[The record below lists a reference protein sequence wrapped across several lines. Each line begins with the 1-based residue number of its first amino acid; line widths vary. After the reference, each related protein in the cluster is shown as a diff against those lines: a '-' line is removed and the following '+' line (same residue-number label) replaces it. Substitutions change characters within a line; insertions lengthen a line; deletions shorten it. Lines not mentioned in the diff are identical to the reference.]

1 MNLIQNLSF
10 RLKLLLIAIPPLL
23 GIIFYSIIF
32 IFNLMGEKTNLEA
45 NKRQIHEIVVLSKI
59 VHFMQIER
67 GLSVG
72 FVSSNGSKN
81 SDKLLET
88 RQKISKTLEEIK
100 SISTELKSSEKI
112 ISYTAELSQKR
123 NQVDSLQITAS
134 ETGAYFTKTI
144 GSIINI
150 TTIVPNTIDDKDSR
164 NIIQVDTHLA
174 SMKEQLGQLRANL
187 NATFTKNN
195 FVENDYFNFAV
206 SFGAFNIN
214 KNKFLVIAPENVT
227 TSFKNS
233 FKGEAVDKTFSMIE
247 VAKAKAM
254 EGNFGIDSSIWFS
267 NVSATIDILR
277 NIEEE
282 LYDIAYK
289 QIDSKISDMNNEIY
303 MILFII
309 IIVLILEIVLLYV
322 ISKNILLSLGNFKEG
337 LLSFFSFL
345 NKETSKTSRINI
357 DSKDEFGEMANI
369 VNNNIE
375 KTQKLIQQD
384 NQLIDEVKNVVLK
397 VKDGYLD
404 NKISNKTDNQS
415 LEELKNNFNEMLEVI
430 ASKVCKDINK
440 LTNVLDSYAKL
451 DFRAKV
457 QNDKGIVSVGVNNLG
472 NIITSM
478 LVENK
483 SNGLTLDE
491 SSNILLA
498 NVDKLNISSNEAAA
512 SLEET
517 AAALEE
523 ITSNIRNTTGNIAKM
538 SNLSDNVTKS
548 STNGE
553 KLANK
558 TTIAMDEINTQVNL
572 INESIS
578 VIDQIAFQTNILS
591 LNAAVEAATAGE
603 AGKGFAVVAQE
614 VRNLASRSA
623 EAAKEIKNIV
633 ENAKNKADEG
643 KSIASHMIDG
653 YKELN
658 ENIQQTINL
667 ISDIEMSS
675 KEQLTGIEQINDAV
689 NQLDQQTQQNAQIA
703 SQTHDVALVT
713 DNIAK
718 LVVSNAND
726 KEFEGKNEVKAK
738 SLNIKKDSS
747 YNVKTNEVVYQ
758 KAPQKTATT
767 KVAAKTI
774 TPSNNNDEW
783 ESF

>member
-23 GIIFYSIIF
+23 GVIFYSIIF
-32 IFNLMGEKTNLEA
+32 IFNLISEKINIEA
-45 NKRQIHEIVVLSKI
+45 NKRQIQEIEVLSKI

-88 RQKISKTLEEIK
+88 RQKISKALEEIK
-100 SISTELKSSEKI
+100 SIPTELKSSEKI

-123 NQVDSLQITAS
+123 NQVDSLQITDS
-134 ETGAYFTKTI
+134 ETAAYFTKTI
-144 GSIINI
+144 GSIINVS
-150 TTIVPNTIDDKDSR
+150 TIVPNTIEDKDSR
-164 NIIQVDTHLA
+164 NIVQADTHLA

-187 NATFTKNN
+187 NAAFTKNN

-309 IIVLILEIVLLYV
+309 IILLILEIVLLYV
-322 ISKNILLSLGNFKEG
+322 ISKNILLSLENFKEG

-369 VNNNIE
+369 VNTNIE
-375 KTQKLIQQD
+375 RTQKLIQQD

-397 VKDGYLD
+397 VKDGYFD

-498 NVDKLNISSNEAAA
+498 NVDKLNVSSNEAAV

>member
-23 GIIFYSIIF
+23 GVIFYSIIF
-32 IFNLMGEKTNLEA
+32 IFNLISEKINIEA
-45 NKRQIHEIVVLSKI
+45 NKRQIQEIEVLSKI

-88 RQKISKTLEEIK
+88 RQKISKALEEIK
-100 SISTELKSSEKI
+100 SIPTELKSSEKI

-164 NIIQVDTHLA
+164 NIIQADTHLA

-309 IIVLILEIVLLYV
+309 IILLILEIVLLYV
-322 ISKNILLSLGNFKEG
+322 ISKNILLSLENFKEG

-498 NVDKLNISSNEAAA
+498 NVDKLNVSSNEAAA

>member
-23 GIIFYSIIF
+23 GVIFYSIIF
-32 IFNLMGEKTNLEA
+32 IFNLISEKINIEA
-45 NKRQIHEIVVLSKI
+45 NKRQIQEIEVLSKI

-88 RQKISKTLEEIK
+88 RQKISKALEEIK
-100 SISTELKSSEKI
+100 SIPTELKSSEKI

-164 NIIQVDTHLA
+164 NIIQADTHLA

-254 EGNFGIDSSIWFS
+254 EGNFGIDSSIWSS

-309 IIVLILEIVLLYV
+309 IILLILEIVLLYV
-322 ISKNILLSLGNFKEG
+322 ISKNILLSLENFKEG

-369 VNNNIE
+369 VNTNIE
-375 KTQKLIQQD
+375 RTQKLIQQD

-498 NVDKLNISSNEAAA
+498 NVDKLNVSSNEAAA

>member
-23 GIIFYSIIF
+23 GVIFYSIIF
-32 IFNLMGEKTNLEA
+32 IFNLISEKINIEA
-45 NKRQIHEIVVLSKI
+45 NKRQIQEIEVLSKI

-88 RQKISKTLEEIK
+88 RQKISKALEEIK
-100 SISTELKSSEKI
+100 SIPTELKSSEKI

-195 FVENDYFNFAV
+195 FVENDYFNLAV

-309 IIVLILEIVLLYV
+309 IILLILEIVLLYV
-322 ISKNILLSLGNFKEG
+322 ISKNILLSLENFKEG

-498 NVDKLNISSNEAAA
+498 NVDKLNVSSNEAAV

>member
-45 NKRQIHEIVVLSKI
+45 NKRQIQEIEVLSKI

-123 NQVDSLQITAS
+123 NQVDSLQITVS
-134 ETGAYFTKTI
+134 ETEAYFTKTI

-150 TTIVPNTIDDKDSR
+150 TTIVPNIIEDKDSR
-164 NIIQVDTHLA
+164 NIVQADTHLA

-309 IIVLILEIVLLYV
+309 IILLILEIVLLYV
-322 ISKNILLSLGNFKEG
+322 ISKNTLLSLENFKEG

-498 NVDKLNISSNEAAA
+498 NVDKLNVSSNEAAV

-603 AGKGFAVVAQE
+603 AGTGFAVVAQE

>member
-23 GIIFYSIIF
+23 GVIFYSIIF

-123 NQVDSLQITAS
+123 NQVDSLQITDS
-134 ETGAYFTKTI
+134 ETAAYFTKTI
-144 GSIINI
+144 GSIINVS
-150 TTIVPNTIDDKDSR
+150 TIVPNIIEDKDSR
-164 NIIQVDTHLA
+164 NIVQADTHLA

-309 IIVLILEIVLLYV
+309 IILLILEIVLLYV
-322 ISKNILLSLGNFKEG
+322 IPKNILLSLENFKEG

-498 NVDKLNISSNEAAA
+498 NVDKLNVSSNEAAV

-703 SQTHDVALVT
+703 SQTHDVALVI

>member
-23 GIIFYSIIF
+23 GVIFYSIIF
-32 IFNLMGEKTNLEA
+32 IFNLISEKINIEA
-45 NKRQIHEIVVLSKI
+45 NKRQIQEIEVLSKI

-88 RQKISKTLEEIK
+88 RQKISKALEEIK
-100 SISTELKSSEKI
+100 SIPTELKSSEKI

-164 NIIQVDTHLA
+164 NIIQADTHLA
-174 SMKEQLGQLRANL
+174 SMKELLGQLRANL

-254 EGNFGIDSSIWFS
+254 EGNFGIDSSIWSS

-309 IIVLILEIVLLYV
+309 IILLILEIVLLYV
-322 ISKNILLSLGNFKEG
+322 ISKNILLSLENFKEG

-498 NVDKLNISSNEAAA
+498 NVDKLNVSSNEAAV

>member
-23 GIIFYSIIF
+23 GVIFYSIIF
-32 IFNLMGEKTNLEA
+32 IFNLISEKINIEA
-45 NKRQIHEIVVLSKI
+45 NKRQIQEIEVLSKI

-88 RQKISKTLEEIK
+88 RQKISKALEEIK
-100 SISTELKSSEKI
+100 SIPTELKSSEKI

-164 NIIQVDTHLA
+164 NIIQADTHLA

-254 EGNFGIDSSIWFS
+254 EGNFGIDSSIWSS

-289 QIDSKISDMNNEIY
+289 QIDSKISDMNNKIY

-309 IIVLILEIVLLYV
+309 IILLILEIVLLYV
-322 ISKNILLSLGNFKEG
+322 ISKNTLLSLENFKEG

-369 VNNNIE
+369 VNTNIE
-375 KTQKLIQQD
+375 RTQKLIQQD

-451 DFRAKV
+451 DFRARV

-498 NVDKLNISSNEAAA
+498 NVDKLNVSSNEAAA

>member
-23 GIIFYSIIF
+23 GVIFYSIIF
-32 IFNLMGEKTNLEA
+32 IFNLISEKINIEA
-45 NKRQIHEIVVLSKI
+45 NKRQIQEIEVLSKI

-88 RQKISKTLEEIK
+88 RQKISKALEEIK
-100 SISTELKSSEKI
+100 SIPTELKSSEKI

-164 NIIQVDTHLA
+164 NIIQADTHLA

-309 IIVLILEIVLLYV
+309 IILLILEIVLLYV
-322 ISKNILLSLGNFKEG
+322 ISKNILLSLENFKEG

-369 VNNNIE
+369 VNTNIE
-375 KTQKLIQQD
+375 RTQKLIQQD

-498 NVDKLNISSNEAAA
+498 NVDKLNVSSNEAAA

>member
-23 GIIFYSIIF
+23 GVIFYSIIF

-45 NKRQIHEIVVLSKI
+45 NKRQMQEIAVLSKI

-123 NQVDSLQITAS
+123 NQVDSLQITDS
-134 ETGAYFTKTI
+134 ETAAYFTKTI
-144 GSIINI
+144 GSIINVS
-150 TTIVPNTIDDKDSR
+150 TIVPNIIEDKDSR
-164 NIIQVDTHLA
+164 NIVQADTHLA

-309 IIVLILEIVLLYV
+309 IILLILEIVLLYV
-322 ISKNILLSLGNFKEG
+322 ISKNILLSLENFKEG

-498 NVDKLNISSNEAAA
+498 NVDKLNVSSNEAAV

>member
-123 NQVDSLQITAS
+123 NQVDSLQITDS
-134 ETGAYFTKTI
+134 ETAAYFTKTI
-144 GSIINI
+144 GSIINVS
-150 TTIVPNTIDDKDSR
+150 TIVPNIIEDKDSR
-164 NIIQVDTHLA
+164 NIVQADTHLA

-309 IIVLILEIVLLYV
+309 IILLILEIVLLYV
-322 ISKNILLSLGNFKEG
+322 ISKNILLSLENFKEG

-498 NVDKLNISSNEAAA
+498 NVDKLNVSSNEAAV

>member
-1 MNLIQNLSF
+1 
-10 RLKLLLIAIPPLL
+10 
-23 GIIFYSIIF
+23 
-32 IFNLMGEKTNLEA
+32 MGEKTNLEA
-45 NKRQIHEIVVLSKI
+45 NKRQMQEIEVLSKI

-67 GLSVG
+67 GLSAG

-88 RQKISKTLEEIK
+88 RQKVSKALEEIK
-100 SISTELKSSEKI
+100 SIPSELKSSEKI

-150 TTIVPNTIDDKDSR
+150 TTIVPNIIDDKDSR
-164 NIIQVDTHLA
+164 NIVQADTHLA

-187 NATFTKNN
+187 NVAFTKNN

-289 QIDSKISDMNNEIY
+289 QIDSKISDMNNKIY

-322 ISKNILLSLGNFKEG
+322 ISKNILLSLENFKEG

-498 NVDKLNISSNEAAA
+498 NVDKLNVSSNEAAA

-758 KAPQKTATT
+758 KAPQKTTTT
-767 KVAAKTI
+767 KVSAKTI

>member
-23 GIIFYSIIF
+23 GVIFYSIIF
-32 IFNLMGEKTNLEA
+32 IFNLISEKINIEA
-45 NKRQIHEIVVLSKI
+45 NKRQIQEIEVLSKI

-88 RQKISKTLEEIK
+88 RQKISKALEEIK
-100 SISTELKSSEKI
+100 SIPTELKSSEKI

-123 NQVDSLQITAS
+123 NQVDSLQITDS
-134 ETGAYFTKTI
+134 ETAAYFTKTI

-164 NIIQVDTHLA
+164 NIVQADTHLA

-309 IIVLILEIVLLYV
+309 IILLILEIVLLYV
-322 ISKNILLSLGNFKEG
+322 ISKNTLLSLENFKEG

>member
-45 NKRQIHEIVVLSKI
+45 NKREMQEIEVLSKI
-59 VHFMQIER
+59 VHFMQLER
-67 GLSVG
+67 GLSVD

-88 RQKISKTLEEIK
+88 RQKVSKALEEIK
-100 SISTELKSSEKI
+100 SIPSELKSSEKI

-150 TTIVPNTIDDKDSR
+150 TTIVPNIIDDKDSR
-164 NIIQVDTHLA
+164 NIVQADTHLA

-187 NATFTKNN
+187 NVAFTKNN

-282 LYDIAYK
+282 LYDIVYK
-289 QIDSKISDMNNEIY
+289 QIDSKISDMNNKIY

-309 IIVLILEIVLLYV
+309 IILLILEIVLLYV

-369 VNNNIE
+369 VNTNIE
-375 KTQKLIQQD
+375 RTQKLIQQD

-498 NVDKLNISSNEAAA
+498 NVDKLNVSSNEAAA

-758 KAPQKTATT
+758 KAPQKTTTT
-767 KVAAKTI
+767 KVSAKTI

>member
-23 GIIFYSIIF
+23 GVIFYSIIF
-32 IFNLMGEKTNLEA
+32 IFNLISEKINIEA
-45 NKRQIHEIVVLSKI
+45 TKRQIQEIEVLSKI

-88 RQKISKTLEEIK
+88 RQKISKALEEIK
-100 SISTELKSSEKI
+100 SIPTELKSSEKI

-309 IIVLILEIVLLYV
+309 IILLILEIVLLYV
-322 ISKNILLSLGNFKEG
+322 ISKNILLSLENFKEG

-483 SNGLTLDE
+483 SNGFTLDE

-498 NVDKLNISSNEAAA
+498 NVDKLNVSSNEAAA

>member
-45 NKRQIHEIVVLSKI
+45 NKRQIQEIEVLSKI

-88 RQKISKTLEEIK
+88 RQKISKALEEIK
-100 SISTELKSSEKI
+100 SIPTELKSSEKI

-164 NIIQVDTHLA
+164 NIIQADTHLA

-289 QIDSKISDMNNEIY
+289 QIDSKISDMNNKIY

-309 IIVLILEIVLLYV
+309 IILLILEIVLLYV
-322 ISKNILLSLGNFKEG
+322 ISKNTLLSLENFKEG

-369 VNNNIE
+369 VNTNIE
-375 KTQKLIQQD
+375 RTQKLIQQD

-397 VKDGYLD
+397 VKDGYFD

-498 NVDKLNISSNEAAA
+498 NVDKLNVSSNEAAA

>member
-123 NQVDSLQITAS
+123 NQVDSLQITVS
-134 ETGAYFTKTI
+134 ETEAYFTKTI

-309 IIVLILEIVLLYV
+309 IILLILEIVLLYV
-322 ISKNILLSLGNFKEG
+322 ISKNTLLSLENFKEG

-397 VKDGYLD
+397 VKDGYFD

-498 NVDKLNISSNEAAA
+498 NVDKLNVSSNEAAA

-675 KEQLTGIEQINDAV
+675 KEQLTGIEQINDAL

-758 KAPQKTATT
+758 KAPQKTTTT
-767 KVAAKTI
+767 KVSAKTI

>member
-23 GIIFYSIIF
+23 GVIFYSIIF
-32 IFNLMGEKTNLEA
+32 IFNLISEKINIEA
-45 NKRQIHEIVVLSKI
+45 NKRQIQEIEVLSKI

-88 RQKISKTLEEIK
+88 RQKISKALEEIK
-100 SISTELKSSEKI
+100 SIPTELKSSEKI

-164 NIIQVDTHLA
+164 NIIQADTHLA

-254 EGNFGIDSSIWFS
+254 EGNFGIDSSIWSS

-309 IIVLILEIVLLYV
+309 IILLILEIVLLYV
-322 ISKNILLSLGNFKEG
+322 ISKNTLLSLENFKEG

-498 NVDKLNISSNEAAA
+498 NVDKLNVSSNEAAA

-558 TTIAMDEINTQVNL
+558 TTIAMDEINTQVHL

>member
-23 GIIFYSIIF
+23 GVIFYSIIF
-32 IFNLMGEKTNLEA
+32 IFNLISEKINIEA
-45 NKRQIHEIVVLSKI
+45 NKRQIQEIEVLSKI

-88 RQKISKTLEEIK
+88 RQKISKALEEIK
-100 SISTELKSSEKI
+100 SIPTELKSSEKI

-289 QIDSKISDMNNEIY
+289 QIDSKISDMNNKIY

-309 IIVLILEIVLLYV
+309 IILLILEIVLLYV
-322 ISKNILLSLGNFKEG
+322 ISKNILLSLENFKEG

-498 NVDKLNISSNEAAA
+498 NVDKLNVSSNEAAA

>member
-23 GIIFYSIIF
+23 GVIFYSIIF

-123 NQVDSLQITAS
+123 NQVDSLQITDS
-134 ETGAYFTKTI
+134 ETAAYFTKTI
-144 GSIINI
+144 GSIINVS
-150 TTIVPNTIDDKDSR
+150 TIVPNTIEDKDSR
-164 NIIQVDTHLA
+164 NIVQADTHLA

-309 IIVLILEIVLLYV
+309 IILLILEIVLLYV
-322 ISKNILLSLGNFKEG
+322 ISKNTLLSLENFKEG

-498 NVDKLNISSNEAAA
+498 NVDKLNVSSNEAAV

>member
-23 GIIFYSIIF
+23 GVIFYSIIF

-45 NKRQIHEIVVLSKI
+45 NKREIQEIAVLSKI

-123 NQVDSLQITAS
+123 NQVDSLQITDS
-134 ETGAYFTKTI
+134 ETAAYFTKTI
-144 GSIINI
+144 GSIINVS
-150 TTIVPNTIDDKDSR
+150 TIVPNIIEDKDSR
-164 NIIQVDTHLA
+164 NIVQADTHLA

-309 IIVLILEIVLLYV
+309 IILLILEIVLLYV
-322 ISKNILLSLGNFKEG
+322 ISKNTLLSLENFKEG

-498 NVDKLNISSNEAAA
+498 NVDKLNVSSNEAAV

-747 YNVKTNEVVYQ
+747 YNVKTNEVIYQ

>member
-23 GIIFYSIIF
+23 GVIFYSIIF

-45 NKRQIHEIVVLSKI
+45 NKRQIQEIEVLSKI

-88 RQKISKTLEEIK
+88 RQKISKALEEIK
-100 SISTELKSSEKI
+100 SIPTELKSSEKI

-134 ETGAYFTKTI
+134 ETEAYFTKTI

-150 TTIVPNTIDDKDSR
+150 TTIVPNIIDDKDSR
-164 NIIQVDTHLA
+164 NIVQADTHLA

-309 IIVLILEIVLLYV
+309 IILLILEIVLLYV
-322 ISKNILLSLGNFKEG
+322 ISKNILLSLENFKEG

-498 NVDKLNISSNEAAA
+498 NVDKLNVSSNEAAV

>member
-45 NKRQIHEIVVLSKI
+45 NKRQMQEIEVLSKI

-88 RQKISKTLEEIK
+88 RQKISKALEEIK
-100 SISTELKSSEKI
+100 SIPSELKSSEKI

-164 NIIQVDTHLA
+164 NIIQADTHLA

-309 IIVLILEIVLLYV
+309 IILLILEIVLLYV
-322 ISKNILLSLGNFKEG
+322 ISKNTLLSLENFKEG

-498 NVDKLNISSNEAAA
+498 NVDKLNVSSNEAAV

>member
-10 RLKLLLIAIPPLL
+10 SLKLLLIAIPPLL

-45 NKRQIHEIVVLSKI
+45 NKRQIQEIEVLSKI

-123 NQVDSLQITAS
+123 NQVDSLQITDS
-134 ETGAYFTKTI
+134 ETAAYFTKTI
-144 GSIINI
+144 GSIINVS
-150 TTIVPNTIDDKDSR
+150 TIVPNIIEDKDSR
-164 NIIQVDTHLA
+164 NIVQADTHLA

-187 NATFTKNN
+187 NAAFTKNN

-309 IIVLILEIVLLYV
+309 IILLILEIVLLYV
-322 ISKNILLSLGNFKEG
+322 ISKNTLLSLENFKEG

-498 NVDKLNISSNEAAA
+498 NVDKLNVSSNEAAV

-703 SQTHDVALVT
+703 SQTHDVALVI

>member
-45 NKRQIHEIVVLSKI
+45 NKRQIQEIEVLSKI

-88 RQKISKTLEEIK
+88 RQKISKALEEIK
-100 SISTELKSSEKI
+100 SIPSELKSSEKI

-123 NQVDSLQITAS
+123 NQVDSLQITDS
-134 ETGAYFTKTI
+134 ETAAYFTKTI
-144 GSIINI
+144 GSIINVS
-150 TTIVPNTIDDKDSR
+150 TIVPNIIEDKDSR
-164 NIIQVDTHLA
+164 NIVQADTHLA

-187 NATFTKNN
+187 NAAFTKNN

-309 IIVLILEIVLLYV
+309 IILLILEIVLLYV
-322 ISKNILLSLGNFKEG
+322 ISKNTLLSLENFKEG

-498 NVDKLNISSNEAAA
+498 NVDKLNVSSNEAAV

>member
-45 NKRQIHEIVVLSKI
+45 NKREIQEIAVLSKI

-123 NQVDSLQITAS
+123 NQVDSLQITDS
-134 ETGAYFTKTI
+134 ETAAYFTKTI
-144 GSIINI
+144 GSIINVS
-150 TTIVPNTIDDKDSR
+150 TIVPNIIEDKDSR
-164 NIIQVDTHLA
+164 NIVQADTHLA

-187 NATFTKNN
+187 NAAFTKNN

-309 IIVLILEIVLLYV
+309 IILLILEIVLLYV
-322 ISKNILLSLGNFKEG
+322 ISKNTLLSLENFKEG

-498 NVDKLNISSNEAAA
+498 NVDKLNVSSNEAAV

>member
-23 GIIFYSIIF
+23 GVIFYSIIF
-32 IFNLMGEKTNLEA
+32 IFNLISEKINIEA
-45 NKRQIHEIVVLSKI
+45 NKRQIQEIEVLSKI

-88 RQKISKTLEEIK
+88 RQKISKALEEIK
-100 SISTELKSSEKI
+100 SIPTELKSSEKI

-164 NIIQVDTHLA
+164 NIVQADTHLA

-309 IIVLILEIVLLYV
+309 IILLILEIVLLYV
-322 ISKNILLSLGNFKEG
+322 ISKNTLLSLENFKEG

-498 NVDKLNISSNEAAA
+498 NVDKLNVSSNEAAV

>member
-23 GIIFYSIIF
+23 GVIFYSIIF

-45 NKRQIHEIVVLSKI
+45 NKRQIQEIVVLSKI

-123 NQVDSLQITAS
+123 NQVDSLQITDS
-134 ETGAYFTKTI
+134 ETAAYFTKTI
-144 GSIINI
+144 GSIINVS
-150 TTIVPNTIDDKDSR
+150 TIVPNIIEDKDSR
-164 NIIQVDTHLA
+164 NIVQADTHLA

-309 IIVLILEIVLLYV
+309 IILLILEIVLLYV
-322 ISKNILLSLGNFKEG
+322 ISKNILLSLENFKEG

-498 NVDKLNISSNEAAA
+498 NVDKLNVSSNEAAV

>member
-1 MNLIQNLSF
+1 
-10 RLKLLLIAIPPLL
+10 
-23 GIIFYSIIF
+23 
-32 IFNLMGEKTNLEA
+32 
-45 NKRQIHEIVVLSKI
+45 
-59 VHFMQIER
+59 
-67 GLSVG
+67 
-72 FVSSNGSKN
+72 
-81 SDKLLET
+81 
-88 RQKISKTLEEIK
+88 
-100 SISTELKSSEKI
+100 
-112 ISYTAELSQKR
+112 
-123 NQVDSLQITAS
+123 
-134 ETGAYFTKTI
+134 
-144 GSIINI
+144 
-150 TTIVPNTIDDKDSR
+150 
-164 NIIQVDTHLA
+164 
-174 SMKEQLGQLRANL
+174 MKEQLGQLRANL

-309 IIVLILEIVLLYV
+309 IILLILEIVLLYV
-322 ISKNILLSLGNFKEG
+322 ISKNTLLSLENFKEG

-498 NVDKLNISSNEAAA
+498 NVDKLNVSSNEAAV

-703 SQTHDVALVT
+703 SQTHDVALVI

>member
-23 GIIFYSIIF
+23 GVIFYSIIF
-32 IFNLMGEKTNLEA
+32 IFNLISEKINIEA
-45 NKRQIHEIVVLSKI
+45 NKRQIQEIEVLSKI

-164 NIIQVDTHLA
+164 NIIQADTHLA

-309 IIVLILEIVLLYV
+309 IILLILEIVLLYV
-322 ISKNILLSLGNFKEG
+322 ISKNILLSLENFKEG

-357 DSKDEFGEMANI
+357 DSKDEFGEIANI

-498 NVDKLNISSNEAAA
+498 NVDKLNVSSNEAAA

-747 YNVKTNEVVYQ
+747 YNVKTNEVIYQ

>member
-23 GIIFYSIIF
+23 GVIFYSIIF
-32 IFNLMGEKTNLEA
+32 IFNLISEKINIEA
-45 NKRQIHEIVVLSKI
+45 NKRQIQEIEVLSKI

-88 RQKISKTLEEIK
+88 RQKISKALEEIK
-100 SISTELKSSEKI
+100 SIPTELKSSEKI

-164 NIIQVDTHLA
+164 NIIQADTHLA

-254 EGNFGIDSSIWFS
+254 EGNFGIDSSIWSS

-289 QIDSKISDMNNEIY
+289 QIDSKISDMNNKIY

-309 IIVLILEIVLLYV
+309 IILLILEIVLLYV
-322 ISKNILLSLGNFKEG
+322 ISKNTLLSLENFKEG

-498 NVDKLNISSNEAAA
+498 NVDKLNVSSNEAAA

>member
-1 MNLIQNLSF
+1 
-10 RLKLLLIAIPPLL
+10 
-23 GIIFYSIIF
+23 
-32 IFNLMGEKTNLEA
+32 
-45 NKRQIHEIVVLSKI
+45 
-59 VHFMQIER
+59 MQIER

-88 RQKISKTLEEIK
+88 RQKISKALEEIK
-100 SISTELKSSEKI
+100 SIPTELKSSEKI

-164 NIIQVDTHLA
+164 NIIQADTHLA

-309 IIVLILEIVLLYV
+309 IILLILEIVLLYV
-322 ISKNILLSLGNFKEG
+322 ISKNTLLSLENFKEG

-369 VNNNIE
+369 VNTNIE
-375 KTQKLIQQD
+375 RTQKLIQQD

-397 VKDGYLD
+397 VKDGYFD

-498 NVDKLNISSNEAAA
+498 NVDKLNVSSNEAAA

>member
-150 TTIVPNTIDDKDSR
+150 TTIVPNIIDDKDSR
-164 NIIQVDTHLA
+164 NIVQADTHLA

-187 NATFTKNN
+187 NAAFTKNN

-233 FKGEAVDKTFSMIE
+233 FKGEAVDKTSSMIE
-247 VAKAKAM
+247 VAKEKAM

-309 IIVLILEIVLLYV
+309 IILLILEIVLLYV
-322 ISKNILLSLGNFKEG
+322 ISKNILLSLENFKEG

-498 NVDKLNISSNEAAA
+498 NVDKLNVSSNEAAV

>member
-45 NKRQIHEIVVLSKI
+45 NKREIQEIAVLSKI

-88 RQKISKTLEEIK
+88 RQKISKALEEIK
-100 SISTELKSSEKI
+100 SIPSELKSSEKI

-123 NQVDSLQITAS
+123 NQVDSLQITDS
-134 ETGAYFTKTI
+134 ETAAYFTKTI
-144 GSIINI
+144 GSIINVS
-150 TTIVPNTIDDKDSR
+150 TIVPNIIEDKDSR
-164 NIIQVDTHLA
+164 NIVQADTHLA

-309 IIVLILEIVLLYV
+309 IILLILEIVLLYV
-322 ISKNILLSLGNFKEG
+322 ISKNTLLSLENFKEG

-498 NVDKLNISSNEAAA
+498 NVDKLNVSSNEAAV